1 MYSCYDGGMPAY
13 MIFIR
18 EGPVRDSAAMDE
30 YRRLNRQNVGDFKLK
45 PLVVYGALEAVEG
58 KAPDGVV
65 VLEFPTVEDAK
76 AWYDSPGYRAALP
89 HRLRA
94 ADYRAIIVQGV

>member
-1 MYSCYDGGMPAY
+1 MPAY
-13 MIFIR
+13 VIFIR
-18 EGPVRDSAAMDE
+18 EEPVRDPEAMAE
-30 YRRLNRQNVGDFKLK
+30 YQRINRQNVGDFKLK
-45 PLVVYGALEAVEG
+45 PLVVYGATEAVEG

-65 VLEFPTVEDAK
+65 VLEFPTVADAK
-76 AWYDSPGYRAALP
+76 AWYKSPGYQAAVP